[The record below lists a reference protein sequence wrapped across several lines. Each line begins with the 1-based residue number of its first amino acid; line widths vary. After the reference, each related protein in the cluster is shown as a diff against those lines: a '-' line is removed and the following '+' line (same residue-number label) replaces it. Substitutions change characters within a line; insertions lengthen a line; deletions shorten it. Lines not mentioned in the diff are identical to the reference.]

1 MTKNW
6 DSVKLTLHE
15 LYMEKNLKLDD
26 MIRIMRESYD
36 FSASPRGYKKKFK
49 QWGWLKNAPR
59 DPARRSSSRR
69 AAVSP
74 PDDNSGL
81 EILSDVAAGS
91 QHSPEEFANVVD
103 GGGDS
108 EPVQATDGSIPVYHY
123 NKYLPIKMAPQVPAQ
138 IGTTGGR
145 ESPVNTLPQ
154 ASSTSPKRRVREHG
168 GRPATHPYS
177 RPRQNSQ
184 SQSGH
189 RRGLGSLE
197 SINVGLTGMEIDPTT
212 TAVTTPI
219 VMHTPPL
226 QSPSYSHY
234 MSSSSPIPQ
243 QTEQTKI
250 SSIQLSA
257 FKAHVIDPSLAE
269 FPTYRLSPPRLK
281 TDFIDEISN
290 KVLQTAQK
298 YQQKNDFHS
307 AAAILQLGLSK
318 ITLMTADP
326 NELFSPEPSHVS
338 LARVMGGFVESV
350 SWENVCLF
358 RGGFMLALLLSTNY
372 EKIGDMH
379 VAIYVLEQTLKAV
392 LMSRVGILAAGE
404 DEEGTLEGMFEFAD
418 EDCSRVLQ
426 SIVRIRELKEGGDVL
441 EHKAIM
447 AGTFGILERFLAD
460 WEGAFG
466 VLGVLNLGE
475 FLDGLLGL
483 AKRHKMEPAAVGQL
497 RQILSR
503 AEKVLV
509 SGGGPIGVAGD
520 SENFRWI
527 SARYFSRI
535 SRKLSALY
543 ELSGQ
548 SLAGIHLLK
557 RAARIVG
564 SNHDG
569 RPSRKEKREMFEA
582 TKAQARL
589 QENSGL
595 WEAADKAWKQL
606 RGVLDEREDF
616 ELTLKADVAIAELF
630 ARNGRQAEV
639 LVFLEHRINECLR
652 YKMLEQQPPS
662 TQAALDD
669 AEPIFLAVL
678 ALAKL
683 RLSGTGAVA
692 NTPPAL
698 QAYFNWLLSIRGLDG
713 SEKIAI
719 AHKTLELLTEL
730 QPSHPNL
737 ACAGLIMYDGFL
749 PGFIDLRSTTAPSLP
764 QNASHHAA
772 ILRFLSLIYNTA
784 GKDDQPRPTI
794 SHIVAALSLLYETHL
809 SRAQTSTEILLYV
822 HNLTSVICSSS
833 KGRVCEECKVDEFTT
848 AVALAEHYESQGAAR
863 DGARVIA
870 QIIDEA
876 EPEFLIPATKG
887 WVGFSWLKVLV
898 RIAKFYIRQGQSVA
912 AVDILER
919 VHRASVELGD
929 WDRRDPT
936 RKAEQFGV
944 FDESRRLLMEFEP
957 ASVLCKCV

>member
-6 DSVKLTLHE
+6 DSVKLMLHE

-26 MIRIMRESYD
+26 LIRIMKESYD

-49 QWGWLKNAPR
+49 QWGWLKNAP
-59 DPARRSSSRR
+59 
-69 AAVSP
+69 
-74 PDDNSGL
+74 
-81 EILSDVAAGS
+81 
-91 QHSPEEFANVVD
+91 HSPEEFANVVD
-103 GGGDS
+103 GGGDF
-108 EPVQATDGSIPVYHY
+108 EPVQTTDGSIRVYHY
-123 NKYLPIKMAPQVPAQ
+123 NKYLPIKMAPQVPVPIDTA
-138 IGTTGGR
+138 GGR
-145 ESPVNTLPQ
+145 ETPVSTFPQ
-154 ASSTSPKRRVREHG
+154 VSSTSPKRRVREHG
-168 GRPATHPYS
+168 GRPSAHPYS
-177 RPRQNSQ
+177 RPRKNSQ
-184 SQSGH
+184 PQLGH
-189 RRGLGSLE
+189 QRGPGSLE
-197 SINVGLTGMEIDPTT
+197 SINVSLTGMEIDSTT
-212 TAVTTPI
+212 TAATTPI
-219 VMHTPPL
+219 AMHTPPL

-234 MSSSSPIPQ
+234 MSSSSPTPQ

-257 FKAHVIDPSLAE
+257 FKTHVIDPSLAE
-269 FPTYRLSPPRLK
+269 FPAYRLNPPRLK

-298 YQQKNDFHS
+298 YQEKNDFCS
-307 AAAILQLGLSK
+307 AAVILQLGLSK
-318 ITLMTADP
+318 ITLMTVDP

-350 SWENVCLF
+350 SWENVYLF
-358 RGGFMLALLLSTNY
+358 RNGFMLALLLSTSY

-392 LMSRVGILAAGE
+392 LMSRVGILTAGE
-404 DEEGTLEGMFEFAD
+404 DEEETLEGMFEFAD
-418 EDCSRVLQ
+418 EDCSRVLR
-426 SIVRIRELKEGGDVL
+426 SIVRIRELKEGGDAS

-475 FLDGLLGL
+475 FLDGLLSL
-483 AKRHKMEPAAVGQL
+483 SKRHKMESAAAGQL
-497 RQILSR
+497 KQILSR

-509 SGGGPIGVAGD
+509 SGGGPMGIAGD

-548 SLAGIHLLK
+548 ALAGIHLLK
-557 RAARIVG
+557 RATRIVG

-582 TKAQARL
+582 MTAQARL
-589 QENSGL
+589 QEKSGL
-595 WEAADKAWKQL
+595 WEAADKAWKQF

-616 ELTLKADVAIAELF
+616 ELTLKVDVAIAELL
-630 ARNGRQAEV
+630 ARNGRQGEV
-639 LVFLEHRINECLR
+639 LAFLEHRINECLK
-652 YKMLEQQPPS
+652 YKVLEQQLCS
-662 TQAALDD
+662 TTRTALND
-669 AEPIFLAVL
+669 AEPIFRAILS
-678 ALAKL
+678 LAKL
-683 RLSGTGAVA
+683 RLSGTVTVAV
-692 NTPPAL
+692 TPPAL
-698 QAYFNWLLSIRGLDG
+698 QAYFRWLLGIRGLDG

-719 AHKTLELLTEL
+719 AHKTLELLAEI

-737 ACAGLIMYDGFL
+737 ACAGLIIYDEFL
-749 PGFIDLRSTTAPSLP
+749 PGFIDLSSATAPSLP
-764 QNASHHAA
+764 QNAPHHTA

-794 SHIVAALSLLYETHL
+794 SHIVTAISLLYETHL
-809 SRAQTSTEILLYV
+809 SRPQTSTEILRYV
-822 HNLTSVICSSS
+822 HSLTSVLCSSF
-833 KGRVCEECKVDEFTT
+833 KGRLCEECKVDEFTT
-848 AVALAEHYESQGAAR
+848 AVALAEHYERQGAAQ
-863 DGARVIA
+863 DGARIIE

-887 WVGFSWLKVLV
+887 WVGFSWLKVLM
-898 RIAKFYIRQGQSVA
+898 RISKFYIRQGQSVA

-929 WDRRDPT
+929 WDRRDLT
-936 RKAEQFGV
+936 RKVEQFGV

-957 ASVLCKCV
+957 TSVVCSCV

>member
-6 DSVKLTLHE
+6 DRVKVTLHE
-15 LYMEKNLKLDD
+15 LYMENNLKLDD
-26 MIRIMRESYD
+26 MIRIMKESHD

-59 DPARRSSSRR
+59 DPGRKPSSRR
-69 AAVSP
+69 AAASP
-74 PDDNSGL
+74 PDGNSGL

-91 QHSPEEFANVVD
+91 QHSPEEFSNIID
-103 GGGDS
+103 GGGS
-108 EPVQATDGSIPVYHY
+108 FESPDGPSSTYQY
-123 NKYLPIKMAPQVPAQ
+123 KYMPIKMAPQVPVQ
-138 IGTTGGR
+138 TGTVSGR
-145 ESPVNTLPQ
+145 ETPVNTYPQ
-154 ASSTSPKRRVREHG
+154 VSATSPKRRVREHG
-168 GRPATHPYS
+168 GRPFAHPYS

-184 SQSGH
+184 ASSQSGH
-189 RRGLGSLE
+189 QRGSGSLE
-197 SINVGLTGMEIDPTT
+197 SISVSLTGMEIDPAS
-212 TAVTTPI
+212 TAATTPT
-219 VMHTPPL
+219 VMLSPSL

-234 MSSSSPIPQ
+234 MSSSPTPQ

-269 FPTYRLSPPRLK
+269 FPTYRLNPPRLK

-290 KVLQTAQK
+290 KVLQTTQK

-307 AAAILQLGLSK
+307 AAVILQLGLSK
-318 ITLMTADP
+318 ITHMTADP
-326 NELFSPEPSHVS
+326 DELFSSEPSHLS
-338 LARVMGGFVESV
+338 LARVMGEFVENV
-350 SWENVCLF
+350 SWENVYLF
-358 RGGFMLALLLSTNY
+358 RNGFMLALLLSTSY
-372 EKIGDMH
+372 EKIGDVH

-392 LMSRVGILAAGE
+392 LMSRVGILTAGE
-404 DEEGTLEGMFEFAD
+404 GEEEALEGMFEFAD
-418 EDCSRVLQ
+418 EGCSQVLR
-426 SIVRIRELKEGGDVL
+426 SIVRIRELKEGGDTS
-441 EHKAIM
+441 EHKAVM

-466 VLGVLNLGE
+466 VLGVLGLGE

-483 AKRHKMEPAAVGQL
+483 AKRHKMEMAAIGL
-497 RQILSR
+497 LKQILSK

-509 SGGGPIGVAGD
+509 SGGGSTGVAGD

-548 SLAGIHLLK
+548 ALAGIHLLK

-569 RPSRKEKREMFEA
+569 RLSRKEKREMFEA
-582 TKAQARL
+582 IAAQAQL
-589 QENSGL
+589 QEKSGL
-595 WEAADKAWKQL
+595 WEAADKSWKQL

-616 ELTLKADVAIAELF
+616 ELTLKVDVAIAELLG
-630 ARNGRQAEV
+630 RNGRQGEV
-639 LVFLEHRINECLR
+639 LVFLEHRISECLK
-652 YKMLEQQPPS
+652 YKMLEQQLSNPH
-662 TQAALDD
+662 TVLRD
-669 AEPIFLAVL
+669 AEPIFRAILS
-678 ALAKL
+678 LAKL
-683 RLSGTGAVA
+683 RPSGTVPVVV
-692 NTPPAL
+692 TPPAL
-698 QAYFNWLLSIRGLDG
+698 QAYFRWLLGVRGLDG

-730 QPSHPNL
+730 QPSHPGL
-737 ACAGLIMYDGFL
+737 ACAGLIIYEEFL
-749 PGFIDLRSTTAPSLP
+749 PGFIDLCRVIAPSLS
-764 QNASHHAA
+764 QNPPHHTS
-772 ILRFLSLIYNTA
+772 ILRFLSLIYSTA
-784 GKDDQPRPTI
+784 GKDDQPRPAI
-794 SHIVAALSLLYETHL
+794 SHIVTALSLLYETHL
-809 SRAQTSTEILLYV
+809 SRAQTSTEILLYI
-822 HNLTSVICSSS
+822 HSLTSVLCSSS
-833 KGRVCEECKVDEFTT
+833 KGRLCEECKVDEFTT
-848 AVALAEHYESQGAAR
+848 AVALAEHYERQGAAQ

-870 QIIDEA
+870 HIIDEA
-876 EPEFLIPATKG
+876 ESGFQIPATKG
-887 WVGFSWLKVLV
+887 WVSFSWLKVLM

-929 WDRRDPT
+929 WDRRDLS
-936 RKAEQFGV
+936 RKVEQFGV

-957 ASVLCKCV
+957 ASVLCRCV

>member
-1 MTKNW
+1 
-6 DSVKLTLHE
+6 
-15 LYMEKNLKLDD
+15 
-26 MIRIMRESYD
+26 
-36 FSASPRGYKKKFK
+36 
-49 QWGWLKNAPR
+49 
-59 DPARRSSSRR
+59 
-69 AAVSP
+69 
-74 PDDNSGL
+74 
-81 EILSDVAAGS
+81 
-91 QHSPEEFANVVD
+91 
-103 GGGDS
+103 
-108 EPVQATDGSIPVYHY
+108 
-123 NKYLPIKMAPQVPAQ
+123 
-138 IGTTGGR
+138 
-145 ESPVNTLPQ
+145 
-154 ASSTSPKRRVREHG
+154 
-168 GRPATHPYS
+168 
-177 RPRQNSQ
+177 
-184 SQSGH
+184 
-189 RRGLGSLE
+189 
-197 SINVGLTGMEIDPTT
+197 MEIDP
-212 TAVTTPI
+212 ATTPATTSTVI
-219 VMHTPPL
+219 PTPPL

-234 MSSSSPIPQ
+234 ISSPSPAPQ
-243 QTEQTKI
+243 QAEQTKI
-250 SSIQLSA
+250 SSIQLST
-257 FKAHVIDPSLAE
+257 FQAHVIDPSLAD
-269 FPTYRLSPPRLK
+269 FPTYRLNPPRLK

-298 YQQKNDFHS
+298 YQQKNDFYS
-307 AAAILQLGLSK
+307 AAVILQLGLNK
-318 ITLMTADP
+318 IALMTVDP
-326 NELFSPEPSHVS
+326 SELFSPEPSHLS
-338 LARVMGGFVESV
+338 LARVMGGFVENV
-350 SWENVCLF
+350 SWENVYLF
-358 RGGFMLALLLSTNY
+358 RNGFMLALLLSTSY

-379 VAIYVLEQTLKAV
+379 LAVYVLEQTLKAV
-392 LMSRVGILAAGE
+392 LMSRVGILTAGE
-404 DEEGTLEGMFEFAD
+404 DEEETLEGMFEFAD
-418 EDCSRVLQ
+418 EDCSRVLR
-426 SIVRIRELKEGGDVL
+426 SIVRIQELKEEGDTS

-447 AGTFGILERFLAD
+447 AGTFSMLERFLAD

-475 FLDGLLGL
+475 FLDGLLSF
-483 AKRHKMEPAAVGQL
+483 AKRHKMEAAAVGQL
-497 RQILSR
+497 KQILSK

-509 SGGGPIGVAGD
+509 SGGGPMSVAGN

-548 SLAGIHLLK
+548 ALAGIHLLK

-564 SNHDG
+564 GNHDG
-569 RPSRKEKREMFEA
+569 HPSRKEKREMFEV
-582 TKAQARL
+582 TTAQARL
-589 QENSGL
+589 QEKSGL
-595 WEAADKAWKQL
+595 WDAADKAWKQL

-616 ELTLKADVAIAELF
+616 ELTLKVDVAIAELL
-630 ARNGRQAEV
+630 ARNGRQGEV

-652 YKMLEQQPPS
+652 HKMLEQQLS
-662 TQAALDD
+662 NARAALED
-669 AEPIFLAVL
+669 AEPIFRAILS
-678 ALAKL
+678 LAKL
-683 RLSGTGAVA
+683 RLSGTVTVAV
-692 NTPPAL
+692 NPPAL
-698 QAYFNWLLSIRGLDG
+698 QAYFRWLLGVRGLDG

-737 ACAGLIMYDGFL
+737 ACAGLIIYDEFL
-749 PGFIDLRSTTAPSLP
+749 PGFIDLCSVVAPSLS
-764 QNASHHAA
+764 QNAPYPTA

-794 SHIVAALSLLYETHL
+794 SHIVTGLSLLYETHL

-822 HNLTSVICSSS
+822 HSLTSVLCSSS
-833 KGRVCEECKVDEFTT
+833 KGRLCEECKVDEFTT
-848 AVALAEHYESQGAAR
+848 AVALAEHYERQGAAQ

-887 WVGFSWLKVLV
+887 WVGFSWLKVLM

-936 RKAEQFGV
+936 RKVEQFGV